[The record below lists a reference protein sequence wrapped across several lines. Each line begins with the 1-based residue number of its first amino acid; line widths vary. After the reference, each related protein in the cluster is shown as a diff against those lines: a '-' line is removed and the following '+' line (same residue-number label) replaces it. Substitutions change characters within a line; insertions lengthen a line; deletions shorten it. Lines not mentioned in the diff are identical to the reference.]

1 MTKVKFN
8 ELAKHAGKGFGP
20 LKRIGLSIMFLI
32 APGSTLIVFAK
43 TFLQLAE
50 DYDDDAIK
58 EMMEAIKNA

>member
-1 MTKVKFN
+1 MTKIKFN
-8 ELAKHAGKGFGP
+8 ELATQAGKGFGP
-20 LKRIGLSIMFLI
+20 LKRIGLALMFFL

-50 DYDDDAIK
+50 DYNDDQMK

>member
-1 MTKVKFN
+1 MTKIKFN
-8 ELAKHAGKGFGP
+8 ELATEAGKSFGP
-20 LKRIGLSIMFLI
+20 LKRIGLALMFFL

-50 DYDDDAIK
+50 DYDDNQMK

>member
-8 ELAKHAGKGFGP
+8 ELATEAGKSFGP
-20 LKRIGLSIMFLI
+20 LKRIGLALMFLF
-32 APGSTLIVFAK
+32 APGSTLVVFAK

-50 DYDDDAIK
+50 DYDDNQMK